1 MLIHIIRFE
10 LSGQQ
15 ENGIGTGLG
24 GSHPPFR
31 KGRGK
36 GWGIPMRSEECW
48 ASPRSSRSV
57 AEDVGCSWLRE
68 CNADVAN

>member
-10 LSGQQ
+10 VSGQQ

-36 GWGIPMRSEECW
+36 RVGHPYAERRMLGQPPVVSLSGRRRRLLL
-48 ASPRSSRSV
+48 APRMQR
-57 AEDVGCSWLRE
+57 
-68 CNADVAN
+68 